1 MQIYS
6 TLKQSWA
13 YSLSHVD
20 YKLQANVCILAMSIT
35 IKGYVWYLLNI
46 FVFFFIWRQGNEG
59 FGQILLI
66 QESISWAEN
75 TSMTALNF
83 DPLIQ
88 LAYLKNKN
96 TKIIS
101 DGQAN

>member
-1 MQIYS
+1 MYDIYS
-6 TLKQSWA
+6 IFS
-13 YSLSHVD
+13 YS
-20 YKLQANVCILAMSIT
+20 
-35 IKGYVWYLLNI
+35 
-46 FVFFFIWRQGNEG
+46 FFIWRQGNEG